1 MLRPILAPVGQV
13 FLIKCQFLHALTTHH
28 WRVVKRI
35 LIYVKFTLRHNP
47 KIVKSPILVSAFSD
61 VDWAGDIDDRSST
74 RGFAVYL
81 DKC

>member
-1 MLRPILAPVGQV
+1 
-13 FLIKCQFLHALTTHH
+13 
-28 WRVVKRI
+28 VKRI

-74 RGFAVYL
+74 RDFAVYL